1 MDDIIRKIDITT
13 DKKFGKILLKI
24 VISAV
29 VLILILYFLV
39 SVKEKRDGI
48 SKIKNAGITITT
60 SDWTVVPVAKKDFS
74 FSVVEVG
81 NLKPKYTVSINGD
94 KNRMYELPGNKIPH
108 LGYGVTNIWFIL
120 KEGQGITS
128 AKIILEEEN

>member
-1 MDDIIRKIDITT
+1 MNTKKLGRWLGIVFLATIFIILRIISFDGNKD
-13 DKKFGKILLKI
+13 GK
-24 VISAV
+24 
-29 VLILILYFLV
+29 
-39 SVKEKRDGI
+39 
-48 SKIKNAGITITT
+48 NITITT
-60 SDWTVVPVAKKDFS
+60 SNWTVVPVAKKDFS

-94 KNRMYELPGNKIPH
+94 KSRMYELPGNSIPH

-128 AKIILEEEN
+128 AKIILEEKN